1 MSLSMHEPTGVPVLE
16 SPVSGSVA
24 KLLDRLRAAIA
35 EMGYEAVIED
45 LSSSDLDGGDESL
58 VGSDEVMVIPG
69 YLGDAARPILL
80 AATKGWGGNSP
91 RSFAKVMRQVKV
103 RLIEANGTVRVVV
116 VLCDCWDSSSFEVEH
131 REELRAFD
139 QNGIGFVFL
148 LVGVPDK
155 SLISI
160 PGGISRRFW
169 VFGFRFWSGGSGGH
183 YLYPLGRRADAIG
196 GEHFV

>member
-1 MSLSMHEPTGVPVLE
+1 MSLSMHEPTGLPVLK
-16 SPVSGSVA
+16 SLISSSVA

-45 LSSSDLDGGDESL
+45 LSSSDLVGGDESL
-58 VGSDEVMVIPG
+58 LGSEAVMVIPG
-69 YLGDAARPILL
+69 HLGDAARPIVL

-91 RSFAKVMRQVKV
+91 RSFAKVMPQVKA

-116 VLCDCWDSSSFEVEH
+116 VLCDCWDSSSFEDEH

-139 QNGIGFVFL
+139 KNRIRFVFL

-160 PGGISRRFW
+160 PVGL
-169 VFGFRFWSGGSGGH
+169 SG
-183 YLYPLGRRADAIG
+183 
-196 GEHFV
+196 